1 MMNLWRKDLMS
12 VKYNEKY
19 ILVSSQEVT
28 KLLKS
33 LVENAINKL
42 PKVNVLNLV
51 DYSTKFEDIK

>member
-1 MMNLWRKDLMS
+1 MS